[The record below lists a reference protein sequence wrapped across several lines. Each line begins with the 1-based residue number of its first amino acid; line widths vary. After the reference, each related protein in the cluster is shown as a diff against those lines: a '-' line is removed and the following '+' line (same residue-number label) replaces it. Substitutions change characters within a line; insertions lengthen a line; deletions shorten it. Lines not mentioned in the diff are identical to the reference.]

1 MVLDVSMVPVVNADF
16 LNVSRN
22 LIFFLNQ
29 FLWFSYNLLMH
40 NLLRLSLLQSSYHKE
55 VRAEGEGASSGRP
68 VIFAN
73 GAETSAWPPADGYRE
88 RVLAGSRTLER
99 TGESLHRATQVA
111 VETEVVGGAII
122 EDLGSQRDALERTRN
137 RLIETDLELSKSR
150 RILQKMYLNV
160 ISNKIILL
168 CIILSELGILGGLIY
183 WKFFSK

>member
-1 MVLDVSMVPVVNADF
+1 
-16 LNVSRN
+16 
-22 LIFFLNQ
+22 
-29 FLWFSYNLLMH
+29 MH

-73 GAETSAWPPADGYRE
+73 GAETSAWAPADGYRE

-99 TGESLHRATQVA
+99 TGESLHRASQVA

-168 CIILSELGILGGLIY
+168 LNLTNDDSPCHISFLDISILYQINFCLKTFRAL
-183 WKFFSK
+183 